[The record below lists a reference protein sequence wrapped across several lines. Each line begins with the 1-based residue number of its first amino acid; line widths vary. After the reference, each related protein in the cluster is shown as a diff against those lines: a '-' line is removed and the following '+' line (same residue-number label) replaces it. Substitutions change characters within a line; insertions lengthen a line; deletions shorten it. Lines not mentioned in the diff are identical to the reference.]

1 MKFTATLLV
10 MMRPAVSVDTEHSDQ
25 HVTTRRNVVPGTV
38 EFTAFRVYISAS
50 PAEALSV
57 GVGD

>member
-25 HVTTRRNVVPGTV
+25 HVTTRRNVATGYGGIYGLQGLYQCI
-38 EFTAFRVYISAS
+38 AGRG
-50 PAEALSV
+50 SV
-57 GVGD
+57 CRRR